1 MRIIQSFWSKN
12 GYSIDDRPEIIGSLY
27 QLGLFYPSGKVREP
41 HFNPRPNE
49 FGEKVKESVIL
60 FKYFG
65 IESSISLILD

>member
-1 MRIIQSFWSKN
+1 
-12 GYSIDDRPEIIGSLY
+12 
-27 QLGLFYPSGKVREP
+27 LFYPSGKVREP
-41 HFNPRPNE
+41 HFNPKPNE